1 MLLSKRILNIN
12 INIERQYTTEKN
24 DLTKKEEE
32 NRRIQSKYLHKSW
45 FYFNSSLHFCLCQRL
60 FGDFFFF
67 WCFVWEK
74 WNTGV
79 LGFSFSFVTRGF
91 VKTLDLEGRFIWLL
105 LPFLYASFG
114 LFLLFLFCFT
124 KQTFFFSRFSRWYCS
139 HHLPTKTKFWTLKS
153 YIFEVWSL
161 IF

>member
-67 WCFVWEK
+67 GVLCGKSETQVFWGSVSVLSLVGSLRHWIWKEGSFDFCCRFFMPHLAFSFFFCFV
-74 WNTGV
+74 
-79 LGFSFSFVTRGF
+79 
-91 VKTLDLEGRFIWLL
+91 
-105 LPFLYASFG
+105 LPS
-114 LFLLFLFCFT
+114 
-124 KQTFFFSRFSRWYCS
+124 KRFFFSRFSR
-139 HHLPTKTKFWTLKS
+139 
-153 YIFEVWSL
+153 
-161 IF
+161 